1 MITRISSILAAGLM
15 LITVSVASAATIHRQ
30 VRHHFPYRH
39 QPVIMLLENNPA
51 VRNALLRLG
60 CVAGKQWVVASG
72 EYEGS

>member
-30 VRHHFPYRH
+30 VRHHFQYRH

-51 VRNALLRLG
+51 AFSYSQNKANTETAIRFQEQFDN
-60 CVAGKQWVVASG
+60 S
-72 EYEGS
+72 Y